1 MANDDGIKAKGLRA
15 LADEISK
22 VADVYVVAPEGERSA
37 MGHGISCRD
46 KIYLE
51 KCDFEGAVMAYKCSG
66 TPADCVKLGIDFLGA
81 MDIEMDFVVTGI
93 NHGGNLGTDTHYS
106 GTVSAALEGVINRV
120 SSIAVSVVSHD
131 AKFFE
136 YPARLA
142 KDAVLGR
149 FGSIPNDRMLNI
161 NVPNKPENEIRGI
174 KFTKLGRRG
183 YVDIFKRLPDEE
195 GKLCYTYSGNPHHYG
210 THDDE
215 VDVPAFE
222 MGYATITPMWLD
234 FTDHDMLSDIRKI
247 SHDPGA
253 DSQKNTVK

>member
-247 SHDPGA
+247 SHDPEA
-253 DSQKNTVK
+253 NLQ